1 MAIEEVFIYNNTTVI
16 QDEVLSHRL
25 GLLPIKVDPR
35 LFTYKVSFYY
45 SGTHQYCIT
54 PTFKLYRVEHGIV
67 LTFLQFPTSKDMGGA
82 VECISK

>member
-35 LFTYKVSFYY
+35 LFVYKVS
-45 SGTHQYCIT
+45 SIT
-54 PTFKLYRVEHGIV
+54 AEVF
-67 LTFLQFPTSKDMGGA
+67 
-82 VECISK
+82 